1 MSKENKNR
9 KYDKQRDSKADKA
22 YIAGKRHEVNKVRSI
37 AKRRREEVAHRAK
50 VRRWAVRNGARLDV
64 VATCAECRAAVRA
77 VRGR

>member
-1 MSKENKNR
+1 MAKENKNR
-9 KYDKQRDSKADKA
+9 KYDKQRDSKADK
-22 YIAGKRHEVNKVRSI
+22 EVNKVRSI